1 MFFNKNL
8 HQIQGHMF
16 DIITYIIWIL
26 YIIIALGLSAKAPE
40 YLYNLQRFIK
50 IYISLFLIY
59 RFNPFRHVKFTEFDA
74 KIAFNAGVFLI
85 ATTAIDE
92 LLKTYLSRYI
102 STGTPRTPP

>member
-1 MFFNKNL
+1 MFYQL
-8 HQIQGHMF
+8 QHHMF
-16 DIITYIIWIL
+16 DIVTYVIWIL
-26 YIIIALGLSAKAPE
+26 YIIIALGLSAKAPK
-40 YLYNLQRFIK
+40 YLYILQRFIK

-92 LLKTYLSRYI
+92 LFKGYYI
-102 STGTPRTPP
+102 FLQKG